1 LYTHKINHMKARVP
15 QRGPYLFI
23 NTLQMK
29 IAIQGESG
37 CFHEVAARQYFN
49 YDDIE
54 IVPCSTFD
62 LTLNTLKAG
71 EADFAIMAIENA
83 RSGSILYNYTLIR
96 ESGMKILGEHNLRVK
111 QNLMA
116 LKGQLIT
123 DIREIRSHPIAIAQC
138 MNYLNQ
144 FPGIT
149 LIESDD
155 TAGSARGISENQM
168 KGIAAIAPSKAA
180 EIYNLDILA
189 SGIETYKQNYTRFLI
204 VGSEDKGNRKGNKVS
219 ICFSTGHKPGSL
231 ATVLVKLAELGINL
245 SKIQSVPRLN
255 GEWEYM
261 FYLDLEL
268 TKNTNSDVIK
278 RVLNKFTS
286 NLEILGVFFKGDMLY
301 ES

>member
-1 LYTHKINHMKARVP
+1 MQK
-15 QRGPYLFI
+15 
-23 NTLQMK
+23 MK
-29 IAIQGESG
+29 IAIQGEAG

-49 YDDIE
+49 YDVIE
-54 IVPCSTFD
+54 IVPCATFD
-62 LTLNTLKAG
+62 LTLNTLTAG

-96 ESGMKILGEHNLRVK
+96 ESGMKILGEHNLRIR

-116 LKGQLIT
+116 LHGQLIT
-123 DIREIRSHPIAIAQC
+123 DIREIRSHPIALAQC
-138 MNYLNQ
+138 MTFLNQ
-144 FPGIT
+144 FPGMT

-155 TAGSARGISENQM
+155 TAGSARMISEN
-168 KGIAAIAPSKAA
+168 KLIGVAAIASSNAA
-180 EIYNLDILA
+180 ELYGLEILA
-189 SGIETYKQNYTRFLI
+189 SGIETYKQNYTRFLV
-204 VGSEDKGNRKGNKVS
+204 VGSEDKGNKKGNKVS

-231 ATVLVKLAELGINL
+231 AAVLVKLAELEINL

-268 TKNTNSDVIK
+268 SKNTNSDVIK
-278 RVLNKFTS
+278 RVLEKYTS
-286 NLEILGVFFKGDMLY
+286 NLEVLGVYFKGDMLY

>member
-1 LYTHKINHMKARVP
+1 
-15 QRGPYLFI
+15 
-23 NTLQMK
+23 MK
-29 IAIQGESG
+29 IAIQGEKGS
-37 CFHEVAARQYFN
+37 FHELSARQYFN
-49 YDDIE
+49 YDDID

-62 LTLNTLKAG
+62 MTLNTLKAG
-71 EADFAIMAIENA
+71 EADFALMAIENA

-96 ESGMKILGEHNLRVK
+96 ESGMKILGEHNLRVR

-116 LKGQLIT
+116 LHGQQIT
-123 DIREIRSHPIAIAQC
+123 DIKEIRSHPIALAQC
-138 MNYLNQ
+138 MTFLNQ

-155 TAGSARGISENQM
+155 TAGSARLISENRIL
-168 KGIAAIAPSKAA
+168 GVAAISSSISA
-180 EIYNLDILA
+180 EIYGLNILA

-204 VGSEDKGNRKGNKVS
+204 VGSEDKGNTKGNKVS

-231 ATVLVKLAELGINL
+231 ATVLVKIAELGINL

-255 GEWEYM
+255 GDWEYM

-268 TKNTNSDVIK
+268 NKNTKSDVIK
-278 RVLNKFTS
+278 RVLDKYTS
-286 NLEILGVFFKGDMLY
+286 NLEILGVYFKGDMLY

>member
-1 LYTHKINHMKARVP
+1 
-15 QRGPYLFI
+15 
-23 NTLQMK
+23 MK
-29 IAIQGESG
+29 IAIQGEAG

-49 YDDIE
+49 YDVIE
-54 IVPCSTFD
+54 IVPCATFD
-62 LTLNTLKAG
+62 LTLNTLTAG

-96 ESGMKILGEHNLRVK
+96 ESGMKILGEHNLRIR

-116 LKGQLIT
+116 LHGQLIT
-123 DIREIRSHPIAIAQC
+123 DIREIRSHPIALAQC
-138 MNYLNQ
+138 MTFLNQ
-144 FPGIT
+144 FPGMT

-155 TAGSARGISENQM
+155 TAGSARMISEN
-168 KGIAAIAPSKAA
+168 KLIGVAAIASSNAA
-180 EIYNLDILA
+180 ELYGLEILA
-189 SGIETYKQNYTRFLI
+189 SGIETYKQNYTRFLV
-204 VGSEDKGNRKGNKVS
+204 VGSEDKGNKKGNKVS

-231 ATVLVKLAELGINL
+231 AAVLVKLAEMEINL

-268 TKNTNSDVIK
+268 SKNTNSDVIK
-278 RVLNKFTS
+278 RVLEKYTS
-286 NLEILGVFFKGDMLY
+286 NLEVLGVYFKGDMLY

>member
-1 LYTHKINHMKARVP
+1 
-15 QRGPYLFI
+15 
-23 NTLQMK
+23 MK
-29 IAIQGESG
+29 IAIQGEHG

-49 YDDIE
+49 YDTIE

-62 LTLNTLKAG
+62 LTLNTVLAG
-71 EADFAIMAIENA
+71 EADFAVMAIENA

-96 ESGMKILGEHNLRVK
+96 ESGMKILGEHNLRIK

-116 LKGQLIT
+116 LPGQIIT

-138 MNYLNQ
+138 MTFLNQ

-155 TAGSARGISENQM
+155 TAGSARIIGETQA
-168 KGIAAIAPSKAA
+168 KGIAAIAPSDAA
-180 EIYNLDILA
+180 ELYGLEILA
-189 SGIETYKQNYTRFLI
+189 SGIETYKQNYTRFLV
-204 VGSEDKGNRKGNKVS
+204 VGSESKGNLKGNKVS

-231 ATVLVKLAELGINL
+231 AAVLVKLAELGINL

-261 FYLDLEL
+261 FYVDLEL
-268 TKNTNSDVIK
+268 TKNTNSGVIS
-278 RVLNKFTS
+278 RVLAKRTS
-286 NLEILGVFFKGDMLY
+286 NLEILGVYFKGDMLY